1 MSTRNIITESKPI
14 PINYTKSCYSFSD
27 SIGPKKK
34 YLFSLEL
41 TLKNKNIKKFNKL
54 ENNKYSYIIDIED
67 DILFNSID
75 NFRVNVIEIPFN
87 SQSYNMYGI
96 ISHDLSN
103 FTQKDDSFY
112 IEFSQ
117 NNNGNAICTCY
128 FIGVDFNTMFVS
140 PPN

>member
-1 MSTRNIITESKPI
+1 MSIRNIISETQPI

-27 SIGPKKK
+27 PSAPKNK
-34 YLFSLEL
+34 YLFNVEL
-41 TLKNKNIKKFNKL
+41 KLTDGTIKKFNKL

-67 DILFNSID
+67 MIIYKDISNFNI
-75 NFRVNVIEIPFN
+75 NVIEIPFT
-87 SQSYNMYGI
+87 SQSYSMNGI
-96 ISHDLSN
+96 IDHNSTN
-103 FTQKDDSFY
+103 FTQKDENFY

>member
-14 PINYTKSCYSFSD
+14 PINYTKACYSFSD

-54 ENNKYSYIIDIED
+54 ENNKYSYIIDVED

>member
-1 MSTRNIITESKPI
+1 MSIRNIISETKPI

-27 SIGPKKK
+27 PSAPKNK

-41 TLKNKNIKKFNKL
+41 KLNNGTIKKFNKL
-54 ENNKYSYIIDIED
+54 ENNKYSYIIDVED
-67 DILFNSID
+67 EIIYKDIKSFNI
-75 NFRVNVIEIPFN
+75 NVIEIPFT
-87 SQSYNMYGI
+87 SQSYSMNGMI
-96 ISHDLSN
+96 NHDSTN
-103 FTQKDDSFY
+103 FTQKDENFY

-117 NNNGNAICTCY
+117 NNNGDAICTCY

>member
-54 ENNKYSYIIDIED
+54 ENNKYSYIIDVED

>member
-1 MSTRNIITESKPI
+1 MSIRNLVSESKPI

-27 SIGPKKK
+27 PTSPKNK

-41 TLKNKNIKKFNKL
+41 KAKDGSVKKFNKL

-67 DILFNSID
+67 EINYDEITYFSI
-75 NFRVNVIEIPFN
+75 NVIEIPFT
-87 SQSYNMYGI
+87 SQSYSMSGSI
-96 ISHDLSN
+96 DHSSTN
-103 FTQKDDSFY
+103 FTQKDENFY

-117 NNNGNAICTCY
+117 NNTGNAICTCY

>member
-14 PINYTKSCYSFSD
+14 PINYTKACYSFSD

-54 ENNKYSYIIDIED
+54 ENNKYSYIIDVED

-96 ISHDLSN
+96 ISHDSSN

>member
-1 MSTRNIITESKPI
+1 MSIRNIISETKPI

-27 SIGPKKK
+27 PSAPKNK

-41 TLKNKNIKKFNKL
+41 KLNNGTIKKFNKL
-54 ENNKYSYIIDIED
+54 ENNKYSYIIDVED
-67 DILFNSID
+67 EINYKDIKSFNI
-75 NFRVNVIEIPFN
+75 NVIEIPFT
-87 SQSYNMYGI
+87 SQSYSMNGMI
-96 ISHDLSN
+96 NHDSTN
-103 FTQKDDSFY
+103 FTQKDENFY

-117 NNNGNAICTCY
+117 NNNGDAICTCY